1 LASATLAAICQPG
14 TSSSRSGSIL
24 SVLFSR
30 VVYALSTVLEYY
42 IFNKMKKRLQAHVGT
57 VIGLFLPL
65 TIYLSMT
72 PGVKGQDASASA
84 GSPPVR
90 TVANPEVQR
99 ARADLERIESLV
111 ADGTLARVKLDEARA
126 HLADMEDQAV
136 LTRTLYGLRT
146 AGSMTEEEGNEMLAA
161 AQRRVHRA
169 QSAFD
174 DRQKLLDSGAIAR
187 VDLESAS
194 RELED
199 RQRVLGFAKD
209 RLRLLKELAS
219 MAENERELEKSAEA
233 TSWKNS
239 VIRSDGNGSFS
250 LGDLTPIEAQFEKK
264 FHRTLPISALGQTL
278 THQSLGLDHKNR
290 VDVALSP
297 VQPEGVWLLA
307 LLDRLHV
314 PYLAFRNAVAGAATA
329 PHIHIGLGSTRLQA
343 GLGAPLIRS
352 AYSSRVR

>member
-1 LASATLAAICQPG
+1 MSE
-14 TSSSRSGSIL
+14 
-24 SVLFSR
+24 LFSR
-30 VVYALSTVLEYY
+30 VVYPVSTVLEYY
-42 IFNKMKKRLQAHVGT
+42 IFNKMSKRLQVHVRAVISLFLALTVYLSLVPGTRAQQASAAAGSSSVGT
-57 VIGLFLPL
+57 VVN
-65 TIYLSMT
+65 SQ
-72 PGVKGQDASASA
+72 V
-84 GSPPVR
+84 
-90 TVANPEVQR
+90 ER
-99 ARADLERIESLV
+99 AQADLERVERLV
-111 ADGTLARVKLDEARA
+111 ADGTLPRVKLDEARA
-126 HLADMEDQAV
+126 RLADLEDQAV

-146 AGSMTEEEGNEMLAA
+146 AGSMTEEEGNDMLAA
-161 AQRRVHRA
+161 AERRVHRA
-169 QSAFD
+169 QVAFD
-174 DRQKLLDSGAIAR
+174 ERQKLLDSGAIAR

-194 RELED
+194 RELHD
-199 RQRVLGFAKD
+199 RQTVLGFAKD
-209 RLRLLKELAS
+209 RLRLLKEIAS
-219 MAENERELEKSAEA
+219 MAENERQLAKSAEA

-343 GLGAPLIRS
+343 GLGAPMIRS
-352 AYSSRVR
+352 SYSSVVR